1 MFNHIAMSG
10 PDIEKYFNPENG
22 MTLADKLAYDKGI
35 MCTYPFMMLG
45 NYCNFK
51 YDEEDPAPRDYEAF
65 KAEAM
70 PRLQEKVF
78 PLLEPCFDDANPL
91 PESER
96 GKVLIPILTDII
108 PNFVLGEFYRYMYP
122 NGEDI
127 QPLLDSLKPML
138 QGVLAQT
145 VLPAVYSD
153 ENPMDPAAKTEV
165 FKFIALRMAA
175 FCMKRYHDWQFGQEV
190 MAGPGGPG
198 GLGGPGGPGGPPPQ
212 N

>member
-1 MFNHIAMSG
+1 MKKIRDFIADDMFNHISMSG
-10 PDIEKYFNPENG
+10 PDIEKYFDPASG

-70 PRLQEKVF
+70 PRLQAQVF

-122 NGEDI
+122 DGEDI
-127 QPLLDSLKPML
+127 QPLLDNADKEIVLDCTDLEYISSSGLRIFLAVLK
-138 QGVLAQT
+138 
-145 VLPAVYSD
+145 
-153 ENPMDPAAKTEV
+153 NAKAKGSHVFIRNINEGIQKV
-165 FKFIALRMAA
+165 FKMTGFYNL
-175 FCMKRYHDWQFGQEV
+175 FEFK
-190 MAGPGGPG
+190 
-198 GLGGPGGPGGPPPQ
+198 
-212 N
+212 